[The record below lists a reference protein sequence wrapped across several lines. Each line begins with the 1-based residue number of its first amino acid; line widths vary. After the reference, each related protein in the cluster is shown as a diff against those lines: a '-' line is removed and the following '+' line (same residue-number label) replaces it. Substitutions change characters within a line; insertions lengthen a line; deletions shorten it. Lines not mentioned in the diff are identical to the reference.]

1 MFGYR
6 QKWTMAL
13 AIVASVLFLPAFSS
27 SASARSPLLMEGK
40 SSLYQRVLTRPGTPL
55 VENPGEEADSNAEP
69 LPPLTPLYVYKSVEI
84 NERTWL
90 EVGRANQGPTDGW
103 LIADRTVPWKQAM
116 TLAFTNPAGREQT
129 LFFRDYDG
137 LQEVIEADRP
147 GPQAAGMRSTVRSGE
162 VPTDFPVVSIE
173 PETHIDLSENFYLL
187 PILDFDE
194 AYFASGFSTQMVRVA
209 AVNADED
216 AGFSLPA
223 KPVAPSPVASPAPV
237 DAPAIVE
244 PTSSPTPTV
253 VVEKPLPDPNIVIPD
268 VDPADVLSRVHN
280 DFRAGVVFVIDTTT
294 SMDPYIDRV
303 RDAVKLMYGQLANSK
318 YGNRID
324 FGLIGYRDNLE
335 AAPGL
340 EYLTRLY
347 ADLGS
352 AQSGDSFLNQI
363 NDAGAATAS
372 SKGFNE
378 DAFAGIS
385 AALNEIAWGNY
396 EGKWVVLITDAGA
409 RSGSDP
415 LSATGLGPLEVN
427 NLAQEQGI
435 MLSAIHL
442 LTAPG
447 TNNHDQAELQY
458 QLLTRLPGS
467 NETLYHGV
475 EAGDVNRFSS
485 YVETIAQSIALQVE
499 VAGEGRLIEIRDE
512 AMEEARAEVEQRRE
526 EMRRQALSEA
536 KARREAAEAAQAA
549 AASNAARAQAES
561 ERAAAAAAEAAAV
574 AQAANAAA
582 ETEYQ
587 AKLEAYQRRV
597 MLAGRAMQLAYL
609 GRAAGTQAPSFFEAW
624 AADRDLQ
631 NPALATFD
639 VRVLLSRNQLSD
651 LTLALRTILETA
663 ERTRMTPR
671 DFFGQLQTAAALL
684 SRTPDQVGAV
694 RRLAE
699 VGIIGEYLEDLPY
712 RSRILEITEDD
723 WLSWG
728 FDRQREFLDELRQKI
743 ELYERFSD
751 EVTLWVALDGGRVPG
766 DAVYPVSLSAL
777 P

>member
-1 MFGYR
+1 
-6 QKWTMAL
+6 MAC
-13 AIVASVLFLPAFSS
+13 AIVASVLLLPTFSS

-84 NERTWL
+84 NDRTWL

-147 GPQAAGMRSTVRSGE
+147 GPRAAGMRSTVRSGE
-162 VPTDFPVVSIE
+162 VPSDFPVVSIE

-194 AYFASGFSTQMVRVA
+194 GYFSSGFSTQMVRVA

-223 KPVAPSPVASPAPV
+223 KPPAPAQV
-237 DAPAIVE
+237 TPPVVAEATPISEPAPAQ
-244 PTSSPTPTV
+244 V
-253 VVEKPLPDPNIVIPD
+253 VVEKPRPDPYVVIPD

-280 DFRAGVVFVIDTTT
+280 DFKAGVVFVIDTTT

-318 YGNRID
+318 FGNRID
-324 FGLIGYRDNLE
+324 FGLIGYRDNLQ

-340 EYLTRLY
+340 EYLTRVY

-352 AQSGDSFLNQI
+352 AQSGSSFLNQI

-385 AALNEIAWGNY
+385 AALNEISWGNY
-396 EGKWVVLITDAGA
+396 QGKWVVLITDAGA

-499 VAGEGRLIEIRDE
+499 VAGKGRLIEIGDK
-512 AMEEARAEVEQRRE
+512 AMEDARAEVEQRRE
-526 EMRRQALSEA
+526 ELRRQALIEA
-536 KARREAAEAAQAA
+536 TARREAAEAAQAA
-549 AASNAARAQAES
+549 AASSAARAQAES
-561 ERAAAAAAEAAAV
+561 ERAAAAEAEAAAA

-582 ETEYQ
+582 EAEYQ

-728 FDRQREFLDELRQKI
+728 FDRQREFLDELRQKV

>member
-1 MFGYR
+1 MFH
-6 QKWTMAL
+6 QEPQQMTIL
-13 AIVASVLFLPAFSS
+13 TVIASVLFVLAFAS

-40 SSLYQRVLTRPGTPL
+40 SSLYQRVLTRPGAPL
-55 VENPGEEADSNAEP
+55 VENPGEEADTNAEP
-69 LPPLTPLYVYKSVEI
+69 LPPLTPLYVYKRVEI
-84 NERTWL
+84 NDRTWI

-129 LFFRDYDG
+129 LFFRDYEG
-137 LQEVIEADRP
+137 LQEIVEADRP
-147 GPQAAGMRSTVRSGE
+147 GPRAVGMRSTVRSGE
-162 VPTDFPVVSIE
+162 VPAGFPVISIE
-173 PETHIDLSENFYLL
+173 PDTHIDLSENFYLL

-194 AYFASGFSTQMVRVA
+194 AYFANGFSTQMVRVA

-216 AGFSLPA
+216 AGLTLPVE
-223 KPVAPSPVASPAPV
+223 PVAPVAIVAPASSEASSPEIVAPALVVV
-237 DAPAIVE
+237 DAE
-244 PTSSPTPTV
+244 P
-253 VVEKPLPDPNIVIPD
+253 KFDPRLAIPD

-294 SMDPYIDRV
+294 SMDPYINRV
-303 RDAVKLMYGQLANSK
+303 RDAVKLIHSQLANSE
-318 YGNRID
+318 YGDRID
-324 FGLIGYRDNLE
+324 FGLIGYRDNLK
-335 AAPGL
+335 AAPNL
-340 EYLTRLY
+340 EYLTRVY
-347 ADLGS
+347 ANLGET
-352 AQSGDSFLNQI
+352 QSRNGFLDRI
-363 NDAGAATAS
+363 NDAAAATAS
-372 SKGFNE
+372 SRGFNE
-378 DAFAGIS
+378 DAFAGVS
-385 AALNEIAWGNY
+385 AALNEISWGNY
-396 EGKWVVLITDAGA
+396 AGKWVVLITDAGA

-415 LSATGLGPLEVN
+415 LSATGLGPLEMN

-442 LTAPG
+442 LTAAG
-447 TNNHDQAELQY
+447 ADNHDQAEIQY

-499 VAGEGRLIEIRDE
+499 VAGTGRLIEIKDD
-512 AMEEARAEVEQRRE
+512 AMAVARAEVERRRE
-526 EMRRQALSEA
+526 EMRRHALTEA
-536 KARREAAEAAQAA
+536 TARREAAEAAQAVA
-549 AASNAARAQAES
+549 VSSAERARAEND
-561 ERAAAAAAEAAAV
+561 RVAAAAAEAEAA

-582 ETEYQ
+582 QAQYQ
-587 AKLEAYQRRV
+587 DELEAYQRRV

-609 GRAAGTQAPSFFEAW
+609 GRAAGTQAPSFFDAW
-624 AADRDLQ
+624 AADRDLE

-694 RRLAE
+694 RRLAQ

-743 ELYERFSD
+743 ELYERFGD
-751 EVTLWVALDGGRVPG
+751 EVTLWVALDGGRIPG